1 MYFVNVVFLEEF
13 KYFGEVIF
21 FFRKLLKFFLNEFV
35 LVSNEEYSVSVWEMV
50 WIGLF
55 FFLLNILGESFG
67 MIGGGFML
75 VRLLLLLRVGEL
87 ILLVEFFW

>member
-35 LVSNEEYSVSVWEMV
+35 LVSNEEYLVFVWEMV
-50 WIGLF
+50 WVGLF

>member
-50 WIGLF
+50 WVGLF

>member
-35 LVSNEEYSVSVWEMV
+35 LVSNEEYSVFVWEMV
-50 WIGLF
+50 WVGLF

>member
-13 KYFGEVIF
+13 KYFGEVMF

>member
-50 WIGLF
+50 WVGLF

-75 VRLLLLLRVGEL
+75 VKLLLLLRVGEL